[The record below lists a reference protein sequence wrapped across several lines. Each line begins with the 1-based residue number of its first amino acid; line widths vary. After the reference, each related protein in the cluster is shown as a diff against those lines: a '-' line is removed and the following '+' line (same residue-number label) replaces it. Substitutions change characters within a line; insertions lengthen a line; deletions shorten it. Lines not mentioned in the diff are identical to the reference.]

1 MQGASEQ
8 DSTELMVEYLDIMK
22 NQERVD
28 YLMVLQG
35 AVDKM
40 VEKESLESP
49 AFLAD
54 ARNVSLIKQRLTTEE
69 GIREYAQYLGEKQ
82 QETNAAMNGENWTLY
97 SIVTYVVLA
106 AFISMAVVL
115 ICQSIWKRLMVAD
128 PQATIGQDCQQ
139 AILKKERLEQI
150 ITN

>member
-28 YLMVLQG
+28 YLMVLQS

-49 AFLAD
+49 SFLAD

-69 GIREYAQYLGEKQ
+69 GIREYA
-82 QETNAAMNGENWTLY
+82 
-97 SIVTYVVLA
+97 
-106 AFISMAVVL
+106 
-115 ICQSIWKRLMVAD
+115 
-128 PQATIGQDCQQ
+128 
-139 AILKKERLEQI
+139 
-150 ITN
+150 

>member
-1 MQGASEQ
+1 M
-8 DSTELMVEYLDIMK
+8 D
-22 NQERVD
+22 
-28 YLMVLQG
+28 
-35 AVDKM
+35 
-40 VEKESLESP
+40 
-49 AFLAD
+49 
-54 ARNVSLIKQRLTTEE
+54 
-69 GIREYAQYLGEKQ
+69 
-82 QETNAAMNGENWTLY
+82 GENWTLY

-128 PQATIGQDCQQ
+128 PKAKIGQDCQQ